1 MSRADP
7 EAGPARLLLE
17 KLRLVLVLMGRD
29 FGRLHGLVRLVV
41 FMLLFLIVFSIVI
54 GFASDV
60 FVQVGVP
67 SWTGDILEGDGPG
80 GVEALSLDL
89 SADVHIG
96 VAPLTVTVEPRVEHA
111 EGTVKYRWYVD
122 QQGEGGEPASRSSGP
137 LTWTF
142 EEPTMHSI
150 ALRVEDDR
158 GEIDPER
165 LWFSVLDPM
174 DGSVQVIVVAN
185 ETEGESPME
194 VAFEAHPHGGLAPY
208 TFAWSFGDGTT
219 SDQRAPTHTFEARGE
234 EEFRVTVVVTDRT
247 GNMTP
252 EQEVNIQ
259 LREDEGGS
267 LGFTLL
273 DFAYG
278 FCVLVC
284 VVMAPVAF
292 TAAYRQELV
301 KGTVRTLVCYPV
313 GPLDIT
319 LAKLFFTFIMCLP
332 FVVLAFLIPVQGLEK
347 PGGDTLLIF
356 VVTFLLTV
364 VTMAIG
370 AMAALAATRLTGRMW
385 VRPHTLAFLAVF
397 LAYLS
402 TTRMMELMGTFFSR
416 FTSIDSDFFVDTFGP
431 LIAAS
436 PYHIGGEAL
445 NASLGGTG
453 DPNLLV
459 LVLPFLLLA
468 VLGYLAS
475 RAYPSVFEKE

>member
-7 EAGPARLLLE
+7 GAGPARLLLE
-17 KLRLVLVLMGRD
+17 KLKLIAVLMGRD
-29 FGRLHGLVRLVV
+29 FKRLHGLVRLVV
-41 FMLLFLIVFSIVI
+41 FMLVFLIIFSIVI
-54 GFASDV
+54 GFASEV

-80 GVEALSLDL
+80 GVEALSLEL
-89 SADVHIG
+89 TADEYIG
-96 VAPLTVTVEPRVEHA
+96 AAPLTVTVTPAVEHA
-111 EGTVKYRWYVD
+111 EGDVKYKWYVD
-122 QQGEGGEPASRSSGP
+122 QEEGGGEPASRTSGP
-137 LTWTF
+137 FSWTF
-142 EEPTMHSI
+142 EEPNMHSI
-150 ALRVEDDR
+150 ALWVEDDR

-165 LWFSVLDPM
+165 VWFSVVGPM
-174 DGSVQVIVVAN
+174 DGNLQAIIVTN
-185 ETEGESPME
+185 GTEGESPLD
-194 VAFEAHPHGGLAPY
+194 VAFEAHPYGGLAPY

-219 SDQRAPTHTFEARGE
+219 SDQRAPAHTFEAEGE
-234 EEFRVTVVVTDRT
+234 EEFRITLVVTDRT

-252 EQEVNIQ
+252 EIEAYVD
-259 LREDEGGS
+259 LGEDEEGS

-278 FCVLVC
+278 FCLIVC

-292 TAAYRQELV
+292 TAAFRQELV

-332 FVVLAFLIPVQGLEK
+332 FIIIAFLIPVQGLEK
-347 PGGDTLLIF
+347 PGGETLLIL

-370 AMAALAATRLTGRMW
+370 AMAALAATRVTGRMW
-385 VRPHTLAFLAVF
+385 LRPHTLAFLAVLLAF
-397 LAYLS
+397 LT
-402 TTRMMELMGTFFSR
+402 TTRVMELMGTLFSR
-416 FTSIDSDFFVDTFGP
+416 FTSIDADFFVDTFGFA
-431 LIAAS
+431 IAAS

-445 NASLGGTG
+445 NASLGGAG

-459 LVLPFLLLA
+459 LVVPFLLL
-468 VLGYLAS
+468 VGLGYLAS
-475 RAYPSVFEKE
+475 RAYPSIFEKE